1 LRAWQAC
8 ISSTESAF
16 DDDAGTAKFTIE
28 DTPWLR
34 YHRAAK
40 ALDTVSPRL
49 PPYRKVNTMK
59 IVASLFIAL
68 CAITISATV
77 QAQGYPVKPI
87 RLIVPFP
94 PGGPTDTHSRWAA
107 QQLNV
112 AFGQPVVVE
121 NRAGAAGIIGTEA
134 AAKAPP
140 DGYTLLGGNPGPL
153 TIAPSLRKQLAYDP
167 VRDFAPITL
176 IARNASAWC
185 VHPSVPAKNLKD
197 FVALAKA
204 SPGRINFA
212 TPGVG
217 TVGHLAIEHL
227 ATLTGIKMNHV
238 PYKGAALYTV
248 DLLAGN
254 MDFAQIQIFQA
265 APYVRAGKLRALGV
279 TAFVRSPL
287 LPEVPTAQEQGVKD
301 YSSYNWN
308 GVLAPAGTPRPIVD
322 RIHGV
327 LAKAL
332 ANPETRKQ
340 METIGYEVSGD
351 GPAEYAAFIK
361 SETEK
366 WAKVA
371 KAAGIQPE

>member
-1 LRAWQAC
+1 MKL
-8 ISSTESAF
+8 
-16 DDDAGTAKFTIE
+16 
-28 DTPWLR
+28 
-34 YHRAAK
+34 AA
-40 ALDTVSPRL
+40 S
-49 PPYRKVNTMK
+49 
-59 IVASLFIAL
+59 VAS
-68 CAITISATV
+68 AIFTLAWAPGTS
-77 QAQGYPVKPI
+77 AQGYPVKPI

-112 AFGQPVVVE
+112 AFGQAVVVE
-121 NRAGAAGIIGTEA
+121 NRAGAGGIIGTEA
-134 AAKAPP
+134 AAKAAP

-185 VHPSVPAKNLKD
+185 VHPSVPAKDLKE
-197 FVALAKA
+197 FIALAKA
-204 SPGRINFA
+204 RPGRINYA

-217 TVGHLAIEHL
+217 TVGHLAIEHFSTL
-227 ATLTGIKMNHV
+227 AGIRMNHV

-265 APYVRAGKLRALGV
+265 APYVRGGKLRALGV
-279 TAFVRSPL
+279 TAVARSPL
-287 LPEVPTAQEQGVKD
+287 LPDVATAQEQGLKG

-308 GVLAPAGTPRPIVD
+308 GVLAPAATPRAVID
-322 RIHGV
+322 RIHAV
-327 LAKAL
+327 LTKSL
-332 ANPETRKQ
+332 TNPDIRKQ
-340 METIGYEVSGD
+340 METIGYEVAGD

-361 SETEK
+361 AETEK
-366 WAKVA
+366 WATVA
-371 KAAGIQPE
+371 KAANIPRE

>member
-1 LRAWQAC
+1 MPEGQA
-8 ISSTESAF
+8 
-16 DDDAGTAKFTIE
+16 
-28 DTPWLR
+28 
-34 YHRAAK
+34 
-40 ALDTVSPRL
+40 
-49 PPYRKVNTMK
+49 MK
-59 IVASLFIAL
+59 LVASFAGAL
-68 CAITISATV
+68 CVLVVV
-77 QAQGYPVKPI
+77 QGAFAQSYPAKPV

-94 PGGPTDTHSRWAA
+94 PAGPTDTHSRWAA
-107 QQLNV
+107 QQLNL
-112 AFGQPVVVE
+112 AFGQSVIVE
-121 NRAGAAGIIGTEA
+121 NRAGAGGVIGTEIV
-134 AAKAPP
+134 AKAAP

-153 TIAPSLRKQLAYDP
+153 TIAPSLRKQLGYDP

-185 VHPSVPAKNLKD
+185 VHPSVPAKGLRD
-197 FVALAKA
+197 FIALAKA
-204 SPGRINFA
+204 RPGAINYA
-212 TPGVG
+212 TPGIG

-227 ATLTGIKMNHV
+227 ATLTGIKLNHV

-265 APYVRAGKLRALGV
+265 APYVRDGKLRALGV
-279 TAFVRSPL
+279 TSVARSPL

-308 GVLAPAGTPRPIVD
+308 GVLAPAGTPRAVID

-327 LAKAL
+327 LSKSL
-332 ANPETRKQ
+332 TNPDIRKQ

-361 SETEK
+361 AETEK

-371 KAAGIQPE
+371 RAAGIQPE

>member
-1 LRAWQAC
+1 MKL
-8 ISSTESAF
+8 
-16 DDDAGTAKFTIE
+16 
-28 DTPWLR
+28 
-34 YHRAAK
+34 AA
-40 ALDTVSPRL
+40 S
-49 PPYRKVNTMK
+49 
-59 IVASLFIAL
+59 IA
-68 CAITISATV
+68 CAIFTLAWAPGIS
-77 QAQGYPVKPI
+77 AQGYPVKPI

-112 AFGQPVVVE
+112 AFGQAVVVE

-134 AAKAPP
+134 AAKAAP

-185 VHPSVPAKNLKD
+185 VHPSVPVKNLKD

-204 SPGRINFA
+204 SPGRINYA

-265 APYVRAGKLRALGV
+265 APYVRDGRLRALGV
-279 TAFVRSPL
+279 TSFERSPL
-287 LPEVPTAQEQGVKD
+287 LPGVATAQEQGVKG

-308 GVLAPAGTPRPIVD
+308 GVHAPAGTPRVIID

-327 LAKAL
+327 LTKAL
-332 ANPETRKQ
+332 TNPETRKQ
-340 METIGYEVSGD
+340 MEAIGYEVAGD

-361 SETEK
+361 AEIEK

>member
-1 LRAWQAC
+1 
-8 ISSTESAF
+8 
-16 DDDAGTAKFTIE
+16 
-28 DTPWLR
+28 
-34 YHRAAK
+34 
-40 ALDTVSPRL
+40 
-49 PPYRKVNTMK
+49 MK
-59 IVASLFIAL
+59 LAASLAG
-68 CAITISATV
+68 AIFTLAWAPGTS
-77 QAQGYPVKPI
+77 AQGYPVKPI

-112 AFGQPVVVE
+112 AFGQAVVVE
-121 NRAGAAGIIGTEA
+121 NRAGAGGIIGTEA
-134 AAKAPP
+134 AAKAAP

-185 VHPSVPAKNLKD
+185 VHPSVPAKGLKE
-197 FVALAKA
+197 FIALAKA
-204 SPGRINFA
+204 RPGRIHYA

-217 TVGHLAIEHL
+217 TVGHLAIEHFSTL
-227 ATLTGIKMNHV
+227 AGIRMNHV

-265 APYVRAGKLRALGV
+265 APYVRGGKLRALGV
-279 TAFVRSPL
+279 TAVARSPL
-287 LPEVPTAQEQGVKD
+287 LPDVATAQEQGLKG

-308 GVLAPAGTPRPIVD
+308 GVLAPAATPRAVID
-322 RIHGV
+322 RIHAV
-327 LAKAL
+327 LTKSL
-332 ANPETRKQ
+332 TNPDIRKQ
-340 METIGYEVSGD
+340 METIGYEVAGD

-361 SETEK
+361 AETEK
-366 WAKVA
+366 WATVA
-371 KAAGIQPE
+371 KAANIPRE

>member
-1 LRAWQAC
+1 
-8 ISSTESAF
+8 
-16 DDDAGTAKFTIE
+16 
-28 DTPWLR
+28 
-34 YHRAAK
+34 
-40 ALDTVSPRL
+40 
-49 PPYRKVNTMK
+49 MK
-59 IVASLFIAL
+59 LAASLA
-68 CAITISATV
+68 CAIITLAWAPGTS
-77 QAQGYPVKPI
+77 AQGYPVKPI

-121 NRAGAAGIIGTEA
+121 NRAGAGGIIGTEA
-134 AAKAPP
+134 AAKAAP

-153 TIAPSLRKQLAYDP
+153 TIAPSLRKQLGYDP

-185 VHPSVPAKNLKD
+185 VHPSVPAKGLRE
-197 FVALAKA
+197 FIALAKA
-204 SPGRINFA
+204 SPGKINYA

-217 TVGHLAIEHL
+217 TVGHLAIEHFSTL
-227 ATLTGIKMNHV
+227 AGIRMNHV

-265 APYVRAGKLRALGV
+265 APYVREGRLRALGV
-279 TAFVRSPL
+279 TAVARSPL
-287 LPEVPTAQEQGVKD
+287 LPDVATAQEQGLKG

-308 GVLAPAGTPRPIVD
+308 GVLAPAGTPRAVID
-322 RIHGV
+322 RIHAI
-327 LAKAL
+327 LSKSL
-332 ANPETRKQ
+332 TNPDTRKV
-340 METIGYEVSGD
+340 MDAIGYEVSGE

-361 SETEK
+361 AEIEK

>member
-1 LRAWQAC
+1 
-8 ISSTESAF
+8 
-16 DDDAGTAKFTIE
+16 
-28 DTPWLR
+28 
-34 YHRAAK
+34 
-40 ALDTVSPRL
+40 
-49 PPYRKVNTMK
+49 MK
-59 IVASLFIAL
+59 LAASLACVIFTLA
-68 CAITISATV
+68 CAPGTW
-77 QAQGYPVKPI
+77 AQGYPVKPI

-112 AFGQPVVVE
+112 AFGQAVVVE
-121 NRAGAAGIIGTEA
+121 NRAGAGGIIGTEA
-134 AAKAPP
+134 AAKAAP

-185 VHPSVPAKNLKD
+185 VHPSVPAKDLKE
-197 FVALAKA
+197 FIALAKA
-204 SPGRINFA
+204 RPGRINYA

-217 TVGHLAIEHL
+217 TVGHLAIEHFSTL
-227 ATLTGIKMNHV
+227 AGIRMNHV

-265 APYVRAGKLRALGV
+265 APYVRGGKLRALGV
-279 TAFVRSPL
+279 TAVARSPL
-287 LPEVPTAQEQGVKD
+287 LPDVATAQEQGLKG

-308 GVLAPAGTPRPIVD
+308 GVLAPAGTPRVVIE
-322 RIHGV
+322 RIHAV
-327 LAKAL
+327 LSKPL
-332 ANPETRKQ
+332 TNPDTRKQ
-340 METIGYEVSGD
+340 MEAVGYEVSGE
-351 GPAEYAAFIK
+351 GPVEYAAFIK
-361 SETEK
+361 AEIEK
-366 WAKVA
+366 WASVA

>member
-1 LRAWQAC
+1 
-8 ISSTESAF
+8 
-16 DDDAGTAKFTIE
+16 
-28 DTPWLR
+28 
-34 YHRAAK
+34 
-40 ALDTVSPRL
+40 
-49 PPYRKVNTMK
+49 MK
-59 IVASLFIAL
+59 LAASLA
-68 CAITISATV
+68 CAVFTLAWAPGTW
-77 QAQGYPVKPI
+77 AQGYPVKPI

>member
-1 LRAWQAC
+1 
-8 ISSTESAF
+8 
-16 DDDAGTAKFTIE
+16 
-28 DTPWLR
+28 
-34 YHRAAK
+34 
-40 ALDTVSPRL
+40 
-49 PPYRKVNTMK
+49 MK
-59 IVASLFIAL
+59 LAASLAG
-68 CAITISATV
+68 AIFTLAWAPGTS
-77 QAQGYPVKPI
+77 AQGYPVKPI

-112 AFGQPVVVE
+112 AFGQAVVVE
-121 NRAGAAGIIGTEA
+121 NRAGAGGIIGTEA
-134 AAKAPP
+134 AAKAAP

-185 VHPSVPAKNLKD
+185 VHPSVPAKDLKE
-197 FVALAKA
+197 FIALAKA
-204 SPGRINFA
+204 RPGRINYA

-217 TVGHLAIEHL
+217 TVGHLAIEHFSTL
-227 ATLTGIKMNHV
+227 AGIRMNHV

-265 APYVRAGKLRALGV
+265 APYVRGGKLRALGV
-279 TAFVRSPL
+279 TAVARSPL
-287 LPEVPTAQEQGVKD
+287 LPDVATAQEQGLKG

-308 GVLAPAGTPRPIVD
+308 GVLAPAATPRAVID
-322 RIHGV
+322 RIHAV
-327 LAKAL
+327 LTKSL
-332 ANPETRKQ
+332 TNPDIRKQ
-340 METIGYEVSGD
+340 METIGYEVAGD

-361 SETEK
+361 AETEK
-366 WAKVA
+366 WATVA
-371 KAAGIQPE
+371 KAANIPRE

>member
-1 LRAWQAC
+1 MKRTARVLLAFCALAF
-8 ISSTESAF
+8 SAH
-16 DDDAGTAKFTIE
+16 A
-28 DTPWLR
+28 P
-34 YHRAAK
+34 
-40 ALDTVSPRL
+40 
-49 PPYRKVNTMK
+49 
-59 IVASLFIAL
+59 
-68 CAITISATV
+68 
-77 QAQGYPVKPI
+77 AQVYPVKPI

-134 AAKAPP
+134 AAKAAP

-153 TIAPSLRKQLAYDP
+153 TIAPSLRKQLGYDP

-185 VHPSVPAKNLKD
+185 VHPSVPVKNLKD

-204 SPGRINFA
+204 RPGKINFA
-212 TPGVG
+212 TPGMG

-287 LPEVPTAQEQGVKD
+287 LPEVPTAQEQGVKG

>member
-1 LRAWQAC
+1 MNRTAC
-8 ISSTESAF
+8 F
-16 DDDAGTAKFTIE
+16 
-28 DTPWLR
+28 L
-34 YHRAAK
+34 
-40 ALDTVSPRL
+40 L
-49 PPYRKVNTMK
+49 
-59 IVASLFIAL
+59 AL
-68 CAITISATV
+68 CAAVTPALGLA
-77 QAQGYPVKPI
+77 QAYPSKAI
-87 RLIVPFP
+87 RFVVPFP

-121 NRAGAAGIIGTEA
+121 NRAGAAGIIGTEV

-153 TIAPSLRKQLAYDP
+153 TIAPGIRKQLAYDP

-185 VHPSVPAKNLKD
+185 VHPSVPVKNLKD
-197 FVALAKA
+197 FVAFTRAR
-204 SPGRINFA
+204 PGKVNYA

-217 TVGHLAIEHL
+217 TVGHLAIEYL
-227 ATLTGIKMNHV
+227 MTLTGIRMNHV

-265 APYVRAGKLRALGV
+265 VPYVRAGKLKALGV
-279 TAFVRSPL
+279 TSLARSPL
-287 LPEVPTAQEQGVKD
+287 LPEVATAQEQGVKG

-308 GVLAPAGTPRPIVD
+308 GVLAPTGTPKAVID

-327 LAKAL
+327 LSKSL
-332 ANPETRKQ
+332 NNPETRKQ
-340 METIGYEVSGD
+340 MEAIGYEVSGD

-361 SETEK
+361 SEMEK